1 MISAIVRGSELIR
14 QDQIMAC
21 SLQDQLLKAGLANKQ
36 QANKAKADKRKKAKK
51 AKTVKKGEVYKDQ
64 DQVQRE
70 EAIAKAKAEK
80 LEKDRQLNR
89 EREDEL
95 TRRSI
100 DASCQQMIS
109 QNQIS
114 IPEDGDVEYNFV
126 DGTKIKKLY
135 VTGEL
140 QDQLAKGNLAI
151 TLMQERY
158 TLIPA
163 GVAEKISER
172 RPELI
177 ISLQQAE
184 EIDPDDPY
192 ADFQIPDDLMW

>member
-1 MISAIVRGSELIR
+1 
-14 QDQIMAC
+14 MAG

-36 QANKAKADKRKKAKK
+36 QANKANADKRKKAKK

-64 DQVQRE
+64 DELQRDA
-70 EAIAKAKAEK
+70 AIAKAKADK
-80 LEKDRQLNR
+80 LAKDRQLNR

-109 QNQIS
+109 QNRVV

-135 VTGEL
+135 VTATL

-151 TLMQERY
+151 TQQQERY

-163 GVAEKISER
+163 GIAEKIAER

-177 ISLQQAE
+177 ISLQQTE

>member
-1 MISAIVRGSELIR
+1 
-14 QDQIMAC
+14 MAG

-36 QANKAKADKRKKAKK
+36 QANKAKAEKRKKTKQAK
-51 AKTVKKGEVYKDQ
+51 AVKKGEVFKDQ
-64 DQVQRE
+64 EQLERE
-70 EAIAKAKAEK
+70 QSIAAAKEEK
-80 LEKDRQLNR
+80 LKRDRELNR
-89 EREDEL
+89 QREDEL

-100 DASCQQMIS
+100 DASCLQMLQQ
-109 QNQIS
+109 NS
-114 IPEDGDVEYNFV
+114 IHMPADGDIEYNFA
-126 DGTKIKKLY
+126 DGTTIKKLY
-135 VTGEL
+135 VTKTL
-140 QDQLAKGNLAI
+140 QEQLAKGNLAI
-151 TLMQERY
+151 ASGKSGY

-177 ISLQQAE
+177 LSRQKVE

>member
-1 MISAIVRGSELIR
+1 
-14 QDQIMAC
+14 MAG

-51 AKTVKKGEVYKDQ
+51 AKTVKKGETYKDQ
-64 DQVQRE
+64 DQLERE
-70 EAIAKAKAEK
+70 TAIAQARDEK
-80 LEKDRQLNR
+80 IQRDRELNR
-89 EREDEL
+89 QREDEL

-100 DASCQQMIS
+100 DASCLQMIQ
-109 QNQIS
+109 QNRID
-114 IPEDGDVEYNFV
+114 IPKEGDVEYNFV
-126 DGTKIKKLY
+126 DGTTIKKLY
-135 VTGEL
+135 VNTEL

-151 TLMQERY
+151 ASLNESY
-158 TLIPA
+158 TLIPK
-163 GVAEKISER
+163 GVAEKINER

-177 ISLQQAE
+177 ISLQVVE